1 MTAAFCH
8 PITLVLLLGVLPVAL
23 LVLRD
28 RLTGRRGVTAGEA
41 SDVGLWVLLLEPL
54 AWLVVPPV
62 GFVIG
67 VLLA

>member
-1 MTAAFCH
+1 MTATILYALA
-8 PITLVLLLGVLPVAL
+8 PVLLLGVLPVAL

-41 SDVGLWVLLLEPL
+41 SDVGLWFVLLDLL
-54 AWLVVPPV
+54 AWVVIPLV

-67 VLLA
+67 LLLA

>member
-1 MTAAFCH
+1 MTTTICYAVT
-8 PITLVLLLGVLPVAL
+8 PVLLLGVLPVAL

-41 SDVGLWVLLLEPL
+41 SDVPLWVLLLDPL